1 MCRHASRDS
10 RGAVAA
16 GAVVVN
22 AALVAPLLVLIVLGI
37 VEMASLMKDNVALS
51 SLVRQSGR
59 AAVSSVV
66 VENGRSPAPTE
77 LTSVAIAR
85 AESALRKDSIEE
97 IWIYKADAQG
107 LPVGNPAGDPFTACA
122 TDCIS
127 YAWDAD
133 ARAFRFAGGQ
143 WGAGDIDACSDDIGV
158 YMKADHALLSGVFS
172 QTIGISKHETFKL
185 APSDGDG
192 CRLVTS

>member
-1 MCRHASRDS
+1 MRMHASTRS

-59 AAVSSVV
+59 AAAASVV
-66 VENGRSPAPTE
+66 VDDRSPEPAE

-85 AESALRKDSIEE
+85 ATQALRKDSIEE
-97 IWIYKADAQG
+97 IWVYKADAQG
-107 LPVGNPAGDPFTACA
+107 LPVGNPAGKPFGRCA
-122 TDCIS
+122 TDCVS
-127 YAWDAD
+127 YTWDAVD
-133 ARAFRFAGGQ
+133 KAFHFAGGQ
-143 WGAGDIDACSDDIGV
+143 WESGDIDACSDDIGV

-172 QTIGISKHETFKL
+172 QKIGISKHETFKL
-185 APSDGDG
+185 APSGGDG
-192 CRLVTS
+192 CRVVTS